1 MMDFGARL
9 VTPIN
14 IGTLPN
20 EVNKRRHL
28 KWDTG
33 TLRNCLTEYFDE
45 AQAPTLTFERLRLP
59 KAFDAWSLC
68 KVGGIKIRFTDNLAD
83 HLLLLEDDTVVLVFH
98 HVTYL
103 EQQGKESLLPV
114 GLAEETIK
122 TIALLFPQA
131 EYSGSKRSRRKKKAW
146 LAKLCKGHENEYR
159 CPVDSSINKCG
170 GLPASER
177 QIERFRFWRD
187 RLGVLKQAYDET
199 TPGTISQW
207 WHDRRN
213 GPQWFTFWVAGVALV
228 FASLALFLTVV
239 QAVEGAL
246 QVYLAYNPKS

>member
-1 MMDFGARL
+1 MIDFVARL
-9 VTPIN
+9 ITPIN

-33 TLRNCLTEYFDE
+33 TLKDCVNEYFDE
-45 AQAPTLTFERLRLP
+45 SPVLTFERLRLP

-83 HLLLLEDDTVVLVFH
+83 HLLLVEDDAIVLIFH

-103 EQQGKESLLPV
+103 EQQGQNSQLPP

-131 EYSGSKRSRRKKKAW
+131 EYGGSKKSTRKKRAW
-146 LAKLCKGHENEYR
+146 LSKLCKNHENEYGCR
-159 CPVDSSINKCG
+159 VDECVNRCG

-187 RLGVLKQAYDET
+187 RLGVLKQTYDET
-199 TPGTISQW
+199 TPSTISQW

-213 GPQWFTFWVAGVALV
+213 GPQWFTFWVAGVAL
-228 FASLALFLTVV
+228 ALATLALFLTVV

-246 QVYLAYNPKS
+246 QVFLAYNPKS